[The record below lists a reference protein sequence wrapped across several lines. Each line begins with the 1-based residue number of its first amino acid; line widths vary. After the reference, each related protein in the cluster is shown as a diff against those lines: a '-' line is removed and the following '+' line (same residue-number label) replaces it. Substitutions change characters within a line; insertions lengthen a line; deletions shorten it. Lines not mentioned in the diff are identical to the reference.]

1 MFFDNAFCCNCG
13 RIFGLGGSMRSDPV
27 ITTIFILGL
36 IILNLIYGEIVFKI
50 IVLSP
55 VIFILLGFII
65 APIIKVLEYFKAVK
79 K

>member
-1 MFFDNAFCCNCG
+1 MKT
-13 RIFGLGGSMRSDPV
+13 DPIIQV
-27 ITTIFILGL
+27 ICFLGL
-36 IILNLIYGEIVFKI
+36 IILSLIYGEIVLKI

-65 APIIKVLEYFKAVK
+65 APIIKVLEYFKVVK

>member
-1 MFFDNAFCCNCG
+1 MK
-13 RIFGLGGSMRSDPV
+13 SDPV

-36 IILNLIYGEIVFKI
+36 IILSLIYGEIVLKI

-65 APIIKVLEYFKAVK
+65 APIIKVLEYFKVVK
-79 K
+79 KLEG

>member
-1 MFFDNAFCCNCG
+1 MK
-13 RIFGLGGSMRSDPV
+13 SDPV

-36 IILNLIYGEIVFKI
+36 IILSLIYGEIVLKI

-55 VIFILLGFII
+55 VIFIFLGFII
-65 APIIKVLEYFKAVK
+65 APIIKVLEYFKVVK

>member
-1 MFFDNAFCCNCG
+1 MK
-13 RIFGLGGSMRSDPV
+13 DPV
-27 ITTIFILGL
+27 IATFFILGL

-65 APIIKVLEYFKAVK
+65 APIVKVLEYFKAVK